1 MWIIRTE
8 IACVTLFTP
17 RFPDP
22 VVQTHIKTPDS
33 EYVKIGELQCVDRVV
48 MMVISS
54 DGIAAWASDH
64 IIWESN
70 TVATRTLEP
79 NPNCY
84 CNTDKNPSF
93 HIGLCEMSDRK
104 QSDKAMSKAQNCTSR
119 MHSFRE
125 ILFRTAPT
133 DIPVWHSHFTY
144 WIPYPITA
152 IHLYTTCSMIL
163 KMEGHAITRNGT
175 KIESQYL
182 YFKTLKYLETRELAT
197 VKAWWKTLILY
208 LMRWPCRT

>member
-70 TVATRTLEP
+70 TVATRTVEP
-79 NPNCY
+79 SPELLLQY
-84 CNTDKNPSF
+84 GQKPKLSHRTLWDVWQKAKWQ
-93 HIGLCEMSDRK
+93 GDV
-104 QSDKAMSKAQNCTSR
+104 QS
-119 MHSFRE
+119 
-125 ILFRTAPT
+125 
-133 DIPVWHSHFTY
+133 
-144 WIPYPITA
+144 
-152 IHLYTTCSMIL
+152 
-163 KMEGHAITRNGT
+163 T
-175 KIESQYL
+175 KL
-182 YFKTLKYLETRELAT
+182 YFQNAQFSRNS
-197 VKAWWKTLILY
+197 V
-208 LMRWPCRT
+208 